1 MNNSRFYCLVD
12 SNSVKLETSHT
23 VSDIS
28 LTIQVTVL
36 CSTQSYRVTSSISSS
51 KKLFFFLKNNVG
63 FGQTILMT
71 LQLLVVM
78 SEAQTL

>member
-1 MNNSRFYCLVD
+1 M
-12 SNSVKLETSHT
+12 
-23 VSDIS
+23 SDIS